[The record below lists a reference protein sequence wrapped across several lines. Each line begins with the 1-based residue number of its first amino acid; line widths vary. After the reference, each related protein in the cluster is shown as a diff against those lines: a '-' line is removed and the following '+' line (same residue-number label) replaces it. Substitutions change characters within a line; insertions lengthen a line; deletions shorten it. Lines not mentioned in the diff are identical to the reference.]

1 MIFICFSRFLFGFFT
16 IFIWFSRFL
25 FVFFQD
31 FYLDFYDFICFLVIF
46 ICFFSRFVFGFSRF
60 LFVFSR
66 FLFVFSRFLFVFFLQ
81 ETDIFLHRINR
92 QVFVVDT
99 DSFLRG
105 WNWNILYTY
114 TKKIDSVSKLYFGQ
128 YLLFSE
134 RCYMFRHIHKS
145 RRQEQTRDTL
155 WTIKNVTRKYSRENV
170 PRVHL
175 LAQPTGMCHRK
186 FRYIKLDGCQN
197 YKNWNALKDVNGW
210 GVWMLNCWCITWPVS
225 F

>member
-25 FVFFQD
+25 FVFSRFLFGFLRFYLFFRD
-31 FYLDFYDFICFLVIF
+31 FYLL
-46 ICFFSRFVFGFSRF
+46 FSRFVFGF
-60 LFVFSR
+60 FS
-66 FLFVFSRFLFVFFLQ
+66 Q

-134 RCYMFRHIHKS
+134 RCYMFRHFHKS

-175 LAQPTGMCHRK
+175 LAQPTGMSHRK